1 MVFYCGIIFNSRKI
15 CADMYAQTVIITMN
29 FERSRE
35 NPSRLT
41 FFFVKI
47 SPNWRTVYL
56 KAVPH

>member
-1 MVFYCGIIFNSRKI
+1 
-15 CADMYAQTVIITMN
+15 MYAQTVIITMN